1 MVPPDIGIDVGVVRS
16 RGKFIVTSSDPI
28 TGVVDRIGWYAVNV
42 SANDVATSGISPD
55 TINVVALFP
64 DGTGVEEVAE
74 VMNEINETASSLG
87 IAVAGGHTEITPRL
101 DRRIIVVTAI
111 GSGDE
116 YVTSGDAKEF
126 DSILLTKTAGI
137 EGTSIL
143 AKLPAVAKLV
153 DPAIQRRA
161 VKLIDKLSVLKES
174 SVAFSTGKVHAMHD
188 ITEGGIIGSILE
200 MSIASKLG
208 FQISADKVPID
219 ASTEAICSKLKAD
232 PLRLI
237 GSGSLLIACAKDN
250 TNIIVEELKKEKI
263 TCTEIGTFLPKPQGR
278 WLEAG
283 GKREKLSQDSVQDE
297 LWPLLSKYGN
307 FS

>member
-1 MVPPDIGIDVGVVRS
+1 
-16 RGKFIVTSSDPI
+16 
-28 TGVVDRIGWYAVNV
+28 
-42 SANDVATSGISPD
+42 
-55 TINVVALFP
+55 VALFP

-87 IAVAGGHTEITPRL
+87 IAVAGGHTEITPKL

-111 GSGDE
+111 GSGDLF
-116 YVTSGDAKEF
+116 VTSGDAKAY

-153 DPAIQRRA
+153 DPIIQRRA
-161 VKLIDKLSVLKES
+161 MKLIDKLSVLKES
-174 SVAFSTGKVHAMHD
+174 SSAFRTGKVHAMHD
-188 ITEGGIIGSILE
+188 VTEGGIIGSVLE

-208 FQISADKVPID
+208 FQISRDKVPID
-219 ASTEAICSKLKAD
+219 PSTEAICSKLKVD

-250 TNIIVEELKKEKI
+250 AESIIGKLKKERI
-263 TCTEIGTFLPKPQGR
+263 TCTQIGTFLPKSQGR
-278 WLEAG
+278 WLEIR
-283 GKREKLSQDSVQDE
+283 GKREKLSQDSIQDE
-297 LWPLLSKYGN
+297 LWPLLSKYGD
-307 FS
+307 FP